1 MTGGLSRV
9 DPSTVLEAFAAA
21 SRRVARIISGLVD
34 ASPGERPGQ
43 YRFDLDADA
52 ACCEILHDA
61 GLSVLSEESGLT
73 GPGGRR
79 VADGDPPD
87 RLVIVDPVDGST
99 NAGRGLG
106 HSATALALAE
116 RSAGGWVLEVAMV
129 VDLDDG
135 RTFTAVRGEGAQL
148 DGRPISVS
156 GCADLGAAIVGVSG
170 LPDHHYGWD
179 QFRALG
185 SAALDISAV
194 ATGALDAWVD
204 MTDDGHG
211 VWDYAAALLIA
222 TEAGAVA
229 ADVEGRDLV
238 MVDHVAR
245 RVPLVAASS
254 ALLAELLEHRRR

>member
-1 MTGGLSRV
+1 M
-9 DPSTVLEAFAAA
+9 
-21 SRRVARIISGLVD
+21 ARIVSGPVD
-34 ASPGERPGQ
+34 ATPGERTGQ
-43 YRFDLDADA
+43 YRFDLEADA
-52 ACCEILHDA
+52 ACCEILHHA

-79 VADGDPPD
+79 IEAGDLPD

-99 NAGRGLG
+99 NASRGLG
-106 HSATALALAE
+106 HSATALALVE
-116 RSAGGWVLEVAMV
+116 RVAGGWVLEVAMV

-135 RTFTAVRGEGAQL
+135 RMFTAVRGEGALL

-170 LPDHHYGWD
+170 LPEHHFGWD

-194 ATGALDAWVD
+194 AAGALDAWVD

-222 TEAGAVA
+222 IEAGAVA
-229 ADVEGRDLV
+229 AEVAGRDLV
-238 MVDHVAR
+238 TVDHTAR
-245 RVPLVAASS
+245 RIPLVAASS
-254 ALLAELLEHRRR
+254 AMLAELLEHRRR